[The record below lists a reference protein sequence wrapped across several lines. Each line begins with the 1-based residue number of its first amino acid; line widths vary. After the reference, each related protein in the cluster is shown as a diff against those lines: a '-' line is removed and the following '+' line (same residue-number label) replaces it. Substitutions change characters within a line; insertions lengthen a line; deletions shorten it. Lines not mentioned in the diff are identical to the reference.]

1 MKKTYRA
8 TTAQGQ
14 GDWAVEAG
22 GARLSDGRP
31 RWPSVPRC
39 RPSCGRAYRHRLIL
53 LPCPEITP
61 NSEQR
66 VLALFSL
73 PTLLGKYLAAS
84 HTGRW
89 KPSGK
94 DSGIQGPPQTT
105 SRGALRMQ
113 EETPW
118 PSDRTQAVLI
128 ILEVPS

>member
-31 RWPSVPRC
+31 RWPSVPHC